1 MKTKITKLNQ
11 PLMLLL
17 LIGLI
22 TIGSGCKK
30 EKNETEKPSLEGT
43 WNLTSKV
50 DNGKEIMAVWDEY
63 WTDPFFCIQPSSKKI
78 DCISKKIKLSSAKLV
93 LLNDGTYVWTFSYDN
108 VEYDYQ
114 KSRENCSCV
123 YQPQYQNQN
132 PYTGSW
138 YTSPDG
144 KTLMLKDKA
153 NPNALET
160 YNIIS
165 FTNSSLHIK
174 LIDGQDTYEYKMQR

>member
-1 MKTKITKLNQ
+1 MKRTLQKLT
-11 PLMLLL
+11 LLFFFIAGL
-17 LIGLI
+17 LI
-22 TIGSGCKK
+22 TEGCKK
-30 EKNETEKPSLEGT
+30 EKSETEKPSLEGT
-43 WNLTSKV
+43 WNLTSKTV
-50 DNGKEIMAVWDEY
+50 NGRENLSIWDEY
-63 WTDPFFCIQPSSKKI
+63 RTGPFFCIQPSGKKI
-78 DCISKKIKLSSAKLV
+78 DCISRKIKLSSAKLV

-114 KSRENCSCV
+114 KSRENCACV
-123 YQPQYQNQN
+123 YLPQYQDHDS
-132 PYTGSW
+132 YTGSW

-144 KTLMLKDKA
+144 KTFMLKDKA

-174 LIDGQDTYEYKMQR
+174 LTDGQDTYEYKMQR